1 MILSINRDA
10 INNPTMST
18 GKIILGKVKCMPK
31 PGLYEGV
38 FFFFF
43 NVREKAKVYFLKKVS
58 LGGENATFI

>member
-38 FFFFF
+38 FFIF
-43 NVREKAKVYFLKKVS
+43 NVREKAKLYFFKK
-58 LGGENATFI
+58 FP

>member
-1 MILSINRDA
+1 MILSVNRDA

-18 GKIILGKVKCMPK
+18 GKIILGKVKYMPK

-38 FFFFF
+38 FFFFLCEGKNKSLF
-43 NVREKAKVYFLKKVS
+43 FKKVF